1 MNEAEAAQRQPDLTI
16 LRGVPLAPVHRIL
29 IGAKNMIIL
38 SVAIIV
44 LTPILAEVIRYFV
57 VANLKPDGVVHAI
70 PSVLDLVYSE
80 NRGVAFGMFQNG
92 TVFFAITTSI
102 VIIVAA
108 VLLVKNYK
116 KSKLFTAAA
125 SLIIG
130 GGLGNLYERIV
141 HGYVVDYLRLSF
153 FPPVCNFADYC
164 ITAGTVCLI
173 VYLIFF
179 SDFLKDDKKKKQIAD
194 PGEDA

>member
-1 MNEAEAAQRQPDLTI
+1 ML
-16 LRGVPLAPVHRIL
+16 
-29 IGAKNMIIL
+29 IL

-44 LTPILAEVIRYFV
+44 IVPILAEVIRSLV
-57 VANLKPDGVVHAI
+57 VANLMPDGVVHAV
-70 PSVLDLVYSE
+70 PSILDLVYSE

-102 VIIVAA
+102 VIIVASIF
-108 VLLVKNYK
+108 LVKNYK
-116 KSKLFTAAA
+116 QSRLFTVAL

-130 GGLGNLYERIV
+130 GGLGNLFERV
-141 HGYVVDYLRLSF
+141 FYGYVVDYLRLSF
-153 FPPVCNFADYC
+153 FSPVCNFADYC

-179 SDFLKDDKKKKQIAD
+179 SDYLKNEKKDQQANSGD
-194 PGEDA
+194 SAGDA

>member
-1 MNEAEAAQRQPDLTI
+1 
-16 LRGVPLAPVHRIL
+16 
-29 IGAKNMIIL
+29 MIFLYI
-38 SVAIIV
+38 AIIV
-44 LTPILAEVIRYFV
+44 IVPILAEVIRYFV
-57 VANLKPDGVVHAI
+57 VANLKPDGVVHAV
-70 PSVLDLVYSE
+70 PSLLDLVYSE

-102 VIIVAA
+102 VIVIAA
-108 VLLVKNYK
+108 IFLIRNYK
-116 KSKLFTAAA
+116 KNKLFSIAL

-153 FPPVCNFADYC
+153 FPPICNFADYC

-173 VYLIFF
+173 IYLIFF
-179 SDFLKDDKKKKQIAD
+179 SDYLKSDKKKAKPSDDLD
-194 PGEDA
+194 PTEES

>member
-1 MNEAEAAQRQPDLTI
+1 
-16 LRGVPLAPVHRIL
+16 
-29 IGAKNMIIL
+29 MIIL
-38 SVAIIV
+38 SIAIII
-44 LTPILAEVIRYFV
+44 LIPILAEVIRYFV
-57 VANLKPDGVVHAI
+57 VANLMPDGVVHAV
-70 PSVLDLVYSE
+70 PSVLDFVYSE

-92 TVFFAITTSI
+92 TVFFAITTAI

-108 VLLVKNYK
+108 IFLVKNYK
-116 KSKLFTAAA
+116 KSKLFTISL

-164 ITAGTVCLI
+164 ISAGTVCLL

-179 SDFLKDDKKKKQIAD
+179 SDFLKSDKKKKSDESGAAAD
-194 PGEDA
+194 EDA

>member
-1 MNEAEAAQRQPDLTI
+1 
-16 LRGVPLAPVHRIL
+16 
-29 IGAKNMIIL
+29 MIIL
-38 SVAIIV
+38 SIAIIV

-57 VANLKPDGVVHAI
+57 VANLKPDGVFAAI
-70 PSVLDLVYSE
+70 PSILDFVYSE
-80 NRGVAFGMFQNG
+80 NRGVAFGLFQDG
-92 TVFFAITTSI
+92 TVFFAISTSI

-108 VLLVKNYK
+108 IFLVKNYK
-116 KSKLFTAAA
+116 KSKLFTIAA

-164 ITAGTVCLI
+164 ITAGTVMLI

-179 SDFLKDDKKKKQIAD
+179 SDFLKDDKKKLKAD
-194 PGEDA
+194 AESGGES

>member
-1 MNEAEAAQRQPDLTI
+1 
-16 LRGVPLAPVHRIL
+16 
-29 IGAKNMIIL
+29 MIIL
-38 SVAIIV
+38 SIAVIVII
-44 LTPILAEVIRYFV
+44 PILAEVIRYFV
-57 VANLKPDGVVHAI
+57 VANLKPDGVVHAV
-70 PSVLDLVYSE
+70 PSILDFVYSE
-80 NRGVAFGMFQNG
+80 NRGVAFGMFQDG

-108 VLLVKNYK
+108 IFLVKNYK
-116 KSKLFTAAA
+116 KSKLFTVAL

-153 FPPVCNFADYC
+153 FPPICNFADYC
-164 ITAGTVCLI
+164 ITAGTVCLL

-179 SDFLKDDKKKKQIAD
+179 SDFLKDDKKKKKEKVAVEA
-194 PGEDA
+194 GEDA